1 MVPLADME
9 AGATGAATSSSADP
23 PWHALEA
30 AAVAEQLGSP
40 TDGLGSDEAAARLAR
55 FGPNRLTPPKRR
67 PAWMRFLAQFHNL
80 LIYVLLVSGVVALL
94 LRHWTDAGVIFGVV
108 LVNALI
114 GYIQEDKAE
123 QALEAIRNLLS
134 PQAVVLRDGHAVT
147 LAADELVP
155 GDRVF
160 LVSGDRVPADLRLD
174 RTKGLLVQEAALTGE
189 SVPAAKS
196 AAAVAA
202 DAALGDRGGMAY
214 AGTMVVQGQGTGI
227 VVATGD
233 ATEVGRI
240 GHLLASVT
248 TVATPLLVS
257 MARFG
262 RWLTGGIL
270 LLAGGTVLFGMLV
283 HGEPWQDMVLTAVG
297 LAVAAIPEGLPAVM
311 TITMAVGVT
320 RMARRNAII
329 RHLPAVEMLGSVRT
343 ICTDKTGTLTRNEL
357 LATSIVTAEATYV
370 AGGSGYAPEGEIRRE
385 DRLVDPAAEPLLL
398 DLARAALLCNDAA
411 LHRDPDGE
419 WQLAGDPTDGALLAL
434 AMKAGLD
441 PDGEAKH
448 YPRRDALPF
457 ESERQYMATLHHDHA
472 GHGILLVKGAPER
485 VLALCERERRGDGAV
500 PLDRPRWTAL
510 TAELA
515 GQGQRVLALAMRRTP
530 IDLSELIDGD
540 LREEGLELLG
550 LCGLIDPPREEALVA
565 VAACRQAGITVKMI
579 TGDHAATA
587 AAIGRRFGL
596 PDGVTS
602 GPQLD
607 RLDEAGFAAAAAA
620 NSVFART
627 TPEHKLR
634 LIAALQAAGDT
645 VAMTGDGV
653 NDAPALKR
661 ADIGVAM
668 GRNGTEAAK
677 EVAAMVLADDNFASI
692 VHAVEEGRTVYDNL
706 RKTILFMLPTNGA
719 QAVVILLAVLSGSL
733 LPITPVQILWVNMV
747 TAVTLGLALAF
758 EAPEPGVMARPP
770 RPRDEPILAGRLVRR
785 MLVVLALLVAS
796 SFGFFHFHRLQGDGI
811 EEARTIAVNA
821 LVVGEIFF
829 LLSARDLHGRGE
841 LLSAL
846 AGSRPVWLSIALM
859 TLLQLAFTYA
869 PPMQALFGTTPLGLA
884 AWAAMAA
891 AGAGLFVLMEL
902 EKRLS
907 GAPTRLSPRS
917 DSGSR
922 NGRRPA

>member
-1 MVPLADME
+1 MPPLADT
-9 AGATGAATSSSADP
+9 GPATPSPADL
-23 PWHALEA
+23 PWHALGA
-30 AAVAEQLGSP
+30 AAVAERLGSP
-40 TDGLGSDEAAARLAR
+40 ADGLGSTEAAARLAH
-55 FGPNRLTPPKRR
+55 FGPNRLTPPERR
-67 PAWMRFLAQFHNL
+67 PAWLRFLAQFHNL
-80 LIYVLLVSGVVALL
+80 LIYVLLVSGAVALL

-147 LAADELVP
+147 LAADALVP

-174 RTKGLLVQEAALTGE
+174 RSKGLLVQEAALTGE

-196 AAAVAA
+196 AAAVPA

-248 TVATPLLVS
+248 SVATPLLVS

-270 LLAGGTVLFGMLV
+270 LLAVVTVLFGMLV
-283 HGEPWQDMVLTAVG
+283 YGEPWQDMVLTAVG

-357 LATSIVTAEATYV
+357 LTTCIVTADATYV
-370 AGGSGYAPEGEIRRE
+370 AGGSGYAPEGEISRD
-385 DRLVDPAAEPLLL
+385 DRLVDPAGEPLLL
-398 DLARAALLCNDAA
+398 DLARAALLCNDAV
-411 LHRDPDGE
+411 LHRDPGGE
-419 WQLAGDPTDGALLAL
+419 WRLAGDPTDGALLAL

-441 PDGEAKH
+441 PAGEATR

-472 GHGILLVKGAPER
+472 GHGILVVKGAPER
-485 VLALCERERRGDGAV
+485 VLALCERERRGNGGA
-500 PLDRPRWTAL
+500 PLERQRWTVL

-530 IDLSELIDGD
+530 IGLSELIDED

-565 VAACRQAGITVKMI
+565 VTACRQAGITVKMI

-596 PDGVTS
+596 PEGVIA
-602 GPQLD
+602 GPELD
-607 RLDEAGFAAAAAA
+607 RLDEAGFAAAARA

-770 RPRDEPILAGRLVRR
+770 RPRDEPILVGRLVRR

-796 SFGFFHFHRLQGDGI
+796 SFGFFHFHRLQGDTI

-829 LLSARDLHGRGE
+829 LLSARDLHGRAG

-846 AGSRPVWLSIALM
+846 AGSRPVWLSIAVM
-859 TLLQLAFTYA
+859 TVLQLAFTYA
-869 PPMQALFGTTPLGLA
+869 PPVQTLFGTAAVGLT

-891 AGAGLFVLMEL
+891 VGAGLFLLMEL

-907 GAPTRLSPRS
+907 ANRSPS
-917 DSGSR
+917 
-922 NGRRPA
+922 